1 MEGKSFF
8 QTILGVVNVLFLGI
22 LLFGAGWAYFKSD
35 KSAKL
40 AFSKDKFQ
48 AVVTNQKELYFGRV
62 VSDYGEYV
70 VLKDAYYLVT
80 GEDEGLGAGKYR
92 LTRLDKG
99 IQTPES
105 QLTFIK
111 VNVAYLE
118 NLDSNGKLAM
128 ALKQAI
134 DNNQPAVELE
144 L

>member
-8 QTILGVVNVLFLGI
+8 QTILGIVNVVFLGV
-22 LLFGAGWAYFKSD
+22 LLFGAGWAFLKSD
-35 KSAKL
+35 RSAKL

-48 AVVTNQKELYFGRV
+48 AVVTSQKELYFGRI
-62 VSDYGEYV
+62 VSEYGEYV

-105 QLTFIK
+105 QVTFIK
-111 VNVAYLE
+111 ANVAYLE
-118 NLDSNGKLAM
+118 DLNPNGKLAM